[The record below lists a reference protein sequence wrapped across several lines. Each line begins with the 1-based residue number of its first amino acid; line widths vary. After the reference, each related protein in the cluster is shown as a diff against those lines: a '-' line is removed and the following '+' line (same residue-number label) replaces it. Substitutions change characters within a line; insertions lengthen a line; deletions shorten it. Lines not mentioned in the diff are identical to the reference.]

1 MSTSK
6 ANESGE
12 RKRKRERKRTR
23 EAVTV
28 RQREA
33 GSARFDPGL
42 FAFFSATIDFLFSQF
57 FKPQSWH
64 TGGCNFAQPQLSISI
79 SVRAVRLVFAFVFI
93 ERSDLVLSNRI
104 HFV

>member
-64 TGGCNFAQPQLSISI
+64 TGGCNFAQPNYQSVFQFAQFVWSLILCLSSEAI
-79 SVRAVRLVFAFVFI
+79 
-93 ERSDLVLSNRI
+93 
-104 HFV
+104 